1 MERNIGHKEI
11 DTMFGGAIEKVRAN
25 IDELSAL
32 DSATGD
38 GDHGTAMNKAMN
50 AIEKALE
57 ESGDSGLKDLL
68 YNIGWAVMCIDG
80 GSTGPLLGSLFMGM
94 SESVS
99 DATELDCSLLAAMFE
114 GGLGGVQKQSKAQI
128 GDKTMMDALDPAV
141 AAIRKACDAG
151 KTIPAALSEGA
162 DAGEKGALAT
172 KDFVAK
178 FGRAKNL
185 GERSLGHQD
194 PGATSIS
201 MIFRGFAEALA

>member
-1 MERNIGHKEI
+1 MESNIGNKEI
-11 DTMFGGAIEKVRAN
+11 STMFGGAIAKVRAH

-50 AIEKALE
+50 AIEKAVE
-57 ESGDSGLKDLL
+57 DSGNGSLKDLL

-80 GSTGPLLGSLFMGM
+80 GSTGPLVGSLFMGM
-94 SESVS
+94 SEGVA
-99 DATELDCSLLAAMFE
+99 DATELDCNSLASMFE
-114 GGLGGVQKQSKAQI
+114 GGLAGVQKQSKAKI

-141 AAIRKACDAG
+141 AAIREACDAG
-151 KTIPAALSEGA
+151 KAIPEVLAAGA

-194 PGATSIS
+194 PGATSMS